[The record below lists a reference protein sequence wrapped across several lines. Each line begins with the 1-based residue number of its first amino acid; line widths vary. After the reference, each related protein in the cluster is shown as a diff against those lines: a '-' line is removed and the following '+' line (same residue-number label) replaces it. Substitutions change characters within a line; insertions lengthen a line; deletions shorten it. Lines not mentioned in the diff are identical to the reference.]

1 MARAALQDSTG
12 SETICSISA
21 KLTYFLQKQMLR
33 QRLENKSCLAEGE
46 DAGAGGTKKGKQPV
60 RGASATRR
68 APRIPA
74 HSSQEAGTARKPSEH
89 WTREPAGCI
98 QTRDCYSTVSGNEA

>member
-21 KLTYFLQKQMLR
+21 KFTYFLQKQMLR

-46 DAGAGGTKKGKQPV
+46 DAGAGGTKKESRGLGEHRLPGVYPESQLTAAKRREQPE
-60 RGASATRR
+60 SL
-68 APRIPA
+68 
-74 HSSQEAGTARKPSEH
+74 
-89 WTREPAGCI
+89 
-98 QTRDCYSTVSGNEA
+98 